1 MGVGKKAKIEPKR
14 TEKQAMRQDKIT
26 IPLGIPEVKVLETA
40 VNERGEILI
49 TIESVKDGTR
59 CRKCGKWITKLHG
72 QDDWVIIRHLPAFGQ
87 PTYLRYRPKRYQC
100 QDCEGSPTTT
110 QTLDWHDSNSPH
122 SYTYDN
128 HILLQLTHATIAD
141 VCVKEGL
148 SYGSV
153 LGTLERRIDK
163 RVNWSEL
170 AEIGTLGL
178 DEISLK
184 KGHRHYVTLVTARLS
199 SGEIILLAVLA
210 GREKATVIDFFRT
223 IPPRLLQTI
232 QAVCCDLWE
241 GYMEA
246 AREEIA
252 HARLVA
258 DRFHIA
264 KHYYAAADDERK
276 QELKR
281 LKKELPK
288 EEYKQLSGSMY
299 AFRKRSRDLDPT
311 ERKTLRRFFKHAP
324 SAKQAYELR
333 ERLTAIFD
341 SPLTKAQAQTQIQ
354 RWAKKVRASG
364 LHCFDQFL
372 QLWDAWLDEITN
384 YFVERQNSGFVEGFN
399 NKVKVLKRRC
409 YGIFNLAHLFQ
420 RIYLDLLGYRLFAPT
435 PISG

>member
-1 MGVGKKAKIEPKR
+1 
-14 TEKQAMRQDKIT
+14 MRQDKIT
-26 IPLGIPEVKVLETA
+26 IPLGIPEVQVLETA
-40 VNERGEILI
+40 VNEHGEIII
-49 TIESVKDGTR
+49 TIESTKVGTR
-59 CRKCGKWITKLHG
+59 CRKCGKWITKSHG
-72 QDDWVIIRHLPAFGQ
+72 QDDWVTIRHLPAFGQ
-87 PTYLRYRPKRYQC
+87 ATYLRYRPKRYQC
-100 QDCEGSPTTT
+100 EDCAGSPTTT

-122 SYTYDN
+122 SYPYDN
-128 HILLQLTHATIAD
+128 HILLQLSHATIAD
-141 VCVKEGL
+141 VSVKEGL
-148 SYGSV
+148 PYSSV
-153 LGTLERRIDK
+153 AGALERRIDK
-163 RVNWSEL
+163 QVNWSEL

-184 KGHRHYVTLVTARLS
+184 KGHRQYVTLVTARLL
-199 SGEIILLAVLA
+199 SGKIILLAVLA
-210 GREKATVIDFFRT
+210 GREKATVIDFLRT

-246 AREEIA
+246 AREEIP

-258 DRFHIA
+258 DRFHIV

-288 EEYKQLSGSMY
+288 EEYKQLDGSKG
-299 AFRKRSRDLDPT
+299 AFRKHGRDLDRE
-311 ERKTLRRFFKHAP
+311 ERKTLSQFFKHAP

-333 ERLTAIFD
+333 ERLTVIFD
-341 SPLTKAQAQTQIQ
+341 SPLTKAQAQTQIH
-354 RWAKKVRASG
+354 RWVKKVRASG
-364 LHCFDQFL
+364 LHCFDPFL
-372 QLWDAWLDEITN
+372 QLWDAWLAEITN

-409 YGIFNLAHLFQ
+409 YGIFNLTHLFQ
-420 RIYLDLLGYRLFAPT
+420 RIYLDLAGYRLFAPT

>member
-1 MGVGKKAKIEPKR
+1 
-14 TEKQAMRQDKIT
+14 MRRDQIT
-26 IPLGIPEVKVLETA
+26 IPLGIPDIKVLQTV
-40 VNERGEILI
+40 VNEGGEIII
-49 TIESVKDGTR
+49 TVESTKTGTR
-59 CRKCGKWITKLHG
+59 CRKCGKGITKAHG
-72 QDDWVIIRHLPAFGQ
+72 QDDWVTIRHLPAFGQ
-87 PTYLRYRPKRYQC
+87 RTYLRYRPKRYQC
-100 QDCEGSPTTT
+100 QDCEGQPTTT
-110 QTLDWHDSNSPH
+110 QTLEWHASNSPH
-122 SYTYDN
+122 SYAYDN
-128 HILLQLTHATIAD
+128 HLLLQLTHSTVVD
-141 VCVKEGL
+141 VCMKEGL
-148 SYGSV
+148 AYGSV
-153 LGTLERRIDK
+153 AGALERRIDK
-163 RVNWSEL
+163 QVNWSEL

-184 KGHRHYVTLVTARLS
+184 KGQQHFVTLVTARLA

-210 GREKATVIDFFRT
+210 GRDKDTVIDFFRT

-232 QAVCCDLWE
+232 HSVCSDLWE

-264 KHYYAAADDERK
+264 KHYYAAADEERK
-276 QELKR
+276 HALKR

-288 EEYKQLSGSMY
+288 EEYKRLDGSMR
-299 AFRKRSRDLDPT
+299 AFRKRGRDLTPE
-311 ERKTLRRFFKHAP
+311 ERKTLSRFFKHTA

-333 ERLTAIFD
+333 EQLTDIFNQQQ
-341 SPLTKAQAQTQIQ
+341 TKAHAQVKIQ
-354 RWAKKVRASG
+354 RWVKKVQASG

-372 QLWDAWLDEITN
+372 RLWNTWQDEITN
-384 YFVERQNSGFVEGFN
+384 YFVERENSGFVEGFN

-420 RIYLDLLGYRLFAPT
+420 RIYLDLVGYRLFAPT

>member
-1 MGVGKKAKIEPKR
+1 MGVGKRAKIELQR
-14 TEKQAMRQDKIT
+14 TEKQAMRQDQIT
-26 IPLGIPEVKVLETA
+26 IPLGIPDIKVLETA
-40 VNERGEILI
+40 ENERGEIII
-49 TIESVKDGTR
+49 TIESTKGGTR
-59 CRKCGKWITKLHG
+59 CRKCGKWITKAHG
-72 QDDWVIIRHLPAFGQ
+72 QDDWVTIRHLPAFGQ
-87 PTYLRYRPKRYQC
+87 QSYLRYRPKRYQC
-100 QDCEGSPTTT
+100 QDCEGHPTTT
-110 QTLDWHDSNSPH
+110 QTLEWHETNSPH
-122 SYTYDN
+122 SYAYDN
-128 HILLQLTHATIAD
+128 HILLQLTHSTIAD
-141 VCVKEGL
+141 VCAKEGL
-148 SYGSV
+148 SYSSV
-153 LGTLERRIDK
+153 AGTLERRIDK

-170 AEIGTLGL
+170 EEIETLGL

-184 KGHRHYVTLVTARLS
+184 KGRKHFVTLVTARLL
-199 SGEIILLAVLA
+199 SGEIIILAVLA
-210 GREKATVIDFFRT
+210 GREKGTVIDFFRT

-241 GYMEA
+241 GYTEA

-288 EEYKQLSGSMY
+288 EEYKRLDGSMH
-299 AFRKRSRDLDPT
+299 AFRKHGQDLDQE
-311 ERKTLRRFFKHAP
+311 ERKTLRRFFQHAP

-333 ERLTAIFD
+333 EQLTAIFD
-341 SPLTKAQAQTQIQ
+341 SPLTKAQAQTKIQ
-354 RWAKKVRASG
+354 RWVEKVRASG
-364 LHCFDQFL
+364 LTCFEPFL
-372 QLWDAWLDEITN
+372 QLWNVWQDEITN

-420 RIYLDLLGYRLFAPT
+420 RIYLDLLGYRLFAPA